1 MKHSSTWFALILIAL
16 ALLPSI
22 VRVASAVESKNH
34 STQNHQ
40 AETTPQP
47 ESIEK
52 KEPVLPFA
60 IWQATVSALHK
71 SVADNEQQAIAA
83 QKQAEANKETFCS
96 PAVVV
101 NEVLAFVG
109 FCYLLL
115 MYLQWKAI
123 DRQARLADEALR
135 MDVRPRISV
144 KIEGGHAPLNLTGK
158 NEQQFVI
165 YYKVRNTG
173 RGPAFVTRQNQ
184 CFLYLSDPN
193 DPLPPEPPESP
204 HDTPIGGIITG
215 GDDVP
220 CDVGSEKFSSE
231 KFDRIQQGLTRAFWM
246 VLIEYRDER
255 RQPHVYRE
263 PSVYEPG
270 SGRWIYPPNAPDSW
284 SESS

>member
-1 MKHSSTWFALILIAL
+1 MKPSRTWFALILIAS
-16 ALLPSI
+16 ALLLSAANSGSAQSPSPPKAE
-22 VRVASAVESKNH
+22 VRHRSQRHHDASSSVVA
-34 STQNHQ
+34 
-40 AETTPQP
+40 TPQNQPSSIATP
-47 ESIEK
+47 EETRSYAYNYYYPEK
-52 KEPVLPFA
+52 SDVPPVPFQIVTTVLLLLVTGGLWITS
-60 IWQATVSALHK
+60 IWQWRAI
-71 SVADNEQQAIAA
+71 DQQAKIA
-83 QKQAEANKETFCS
+83 E
-96 PAVVV
+96 
-101 NEVLAFVG
+101 
-109 FCYLLL
+109 
-115 MYLQWKAI
+115 
-123 DRQARLADEALR
+123 EALT

-158 NEQQFVI
+158 HEQQFVI

-184 CFLYLSDPN
+184 CFFYLSDPN

-220 CDVGSEKFSSE
+220 CDVGSEKLSSE

-270 SGRWIYPPNAPDSW
+270 SGRWIYPPNAPDTW
-284 SESS
+284 SEST